1 MQTPLHL
8 EIVGFKAS
16 AQLQAILEAHIEKLE
31 RRYGRITACRVAI
44 HAPGAH
50 HRMGEP
56 YKVTIR
62 ITIPHRREI
71 GVRPPIKALDERQG
85 DLMFAVN
92 DAFRRADR
100 QLRDK
105 AAKSKG
111 RPATLRPL
119 PQA

>member
-1 MQTPLHL
+1 MQTPVQL
-8 EIVGFKAS
+8 ETTGFKPS
-16 AQLQAILEAHIEKLE
+16 AHLQAALEANIEKLE

-44 HAPGAH
+44 HAPNAH

-56 YKVTIR
+56 YKVTIWLSL
-62 ITIPHRREI
+62 PHRREI
-71 GVRPPIKALDERQG
+71 GVRPPLKALDRRQG

>member
-1 MQTPLHL
+1 METPLRL
-8 EIVGFKAS
+8 EIEGIKPS
-16 AQLQAILEAHIEKLE
+16 AHLREIIGNNVEKLE
-31 RRYGRITACRVAI
+31 HRFGRITACRVAI
-44 HAPGAH
+44 QAPNAH

-56 YKVTIR
+56 YKVSVWISL
-62 ITIPHRREI
+62 PGHREI
-71 GVRPPIKALDERQG
+71 GVKPPKALDRQLG

-105 AAKSKG
+105 VAKTKG

-119 PQA
+119 PQI